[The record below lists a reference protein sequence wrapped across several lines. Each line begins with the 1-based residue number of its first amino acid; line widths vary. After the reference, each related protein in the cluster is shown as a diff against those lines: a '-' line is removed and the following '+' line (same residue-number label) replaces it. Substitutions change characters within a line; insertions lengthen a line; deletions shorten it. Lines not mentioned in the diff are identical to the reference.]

1 MTTTASYAPARTDRR
16 TPRPRRPGVPAR
28 ATRTVVFVGAHPDDD
43 TFSISGTIAL
53 LRDDAALR
61 FVLVLATDGEA
72 GEIADDVAV
81 TPSELARHRRGE
93 DADSWRTVG
102 RVPDRT
108 VWLGLPDGGLDQLP
122 GGLLAN
128 RIATV
133 LREERPDVVATF
145 GPDGL
150 TGHADHVAVGAA
162 TTAAFLDLAQDRGPG
177 PSRLLH
183 TGIPQS
189 RFDAWN
195 DDLASASLPTWDP
208 TQPYHFRPIP
218 DAAVGV
224 EVDCAHVA
232 EVRLTGLRAHRSQWS
247 YPDRP
252 ERGGHPPHPLPG
264 PRELGRRLASP
275 TGGEHSLH
283 PRLRRSSHVVG
294 PRTVTD
300 QGNATRSR
308 HCLLQWPRAGALAKP
323 RAWGMQ
329 PVLQRPLS

>member
-28 ATRTVVFVGAHPDDD
+28 ATRTVAFVGAHPDDD

-93 DADSWRTVG
+93 DVDSWRTVG

-247 YPDRP
+247 Y
-252 ERGGHPPHPLPG
+252 
-264 PRELGRRLASP
+264 
-275 TGGEHSLH
+275 
-283 PRLRRSSHVVG
+283 
-294 PRTVTD
+294 RTVPSAADTPL
-300 QGNATRSR
+300 TR
-308 HCLLQWPRAGALAKP
+308 CLARESWVVAWPP
-323 RAWGMQ
+323 RPAASTACTHVFDGL
-329 PVLQRPLS
+329 PTLSGHGL

>member
-16 TPRPRRPGVPAR
+16 TPRPRRPGAPAR

-53 LRDDAALR
+53 LRHDAALR

-208 TQPYHFRPIP
+208 TPALPLPTDPGRRGRRRGRLRPHGRGPAHGPARPPI
-218 DAAVGV
+218 AVV
-224 EVDCAHVA
+224 
-232 EVRLTGLRAHRSQWS
+232 L
-247 YPDRP
+247 PDRP